1 MKKIKETPKL
11 SSFTNRVIKNNLLT
25 WLAEASTDEIREGLE
40 WYDDAQAF
48 TNALSKKYSVDA
60 YTVATVISCLS
71 PNNKWERN
79 KVDAEATIG
88 AFTSG
93 KFTQEEYLKLVKCCT
108 YKANRVKAWRALETG
123 EEIQESSPKT
133 HAFAMN
139 VGFLSS
145 EHCTVDKWILRA
157 CQSKSYEFID
167 ANLQTSCT
175 IKQYQNIERIVN
187 EIAKTKSLK
196 AYELQAIV
204 WITIKRVWER

>member
-11 SSFTNRVIKNNLLT
+11 KSFSNRIMKNNLNSWYSIAT
-25 WLAEASTDEIREGLE
+25 KDEIRNGLE
-40 WYDDAQAF
+40 WYDEAQSF
-48 TNALSKKYSVDA
+48 TRVLSMKYSVDA

-71 PNNKWERN
+71 PNNKWQRN
-79 KVDAEATIG
+79 KVDAEATVG

-93 KFTQEEYLKLVKCCT
+93 KFTKEEYLKLVKCCT
-108 YKANRVKAWRALETG
+108 YKANRVKAWQALETG
-123 EEIQESSPKT
+123 EGIHSTSPKT

-145 EHCTVDKWILRA
+145 EHCTVDKWMLRA
-157 CQSKSYEFID
+157 FQSKAHDAID

-175 IKQYQNIERIVN
+175 IKQYQNLERITN
-187 EIAKTKSLK
+187 EVAKTKSLK

-204 WITIKRVWER
+204 WLTIKRVWER

>member
-11 SSFTNRVIKNNLLT
+11 KSFSNRIMKNNLNSWYSIAT
-25 WLAEASTDEIREGLE
+25 KDEIRNGLE
-40 WYDDAQAF
+40 WYDEAQSF
-48 TNALSKKYSVDA
+48 TRVLSMKYSVDA

-71 PNNKWERN
+71 PNNKWQRN
-79 KVDAEATIG
+79 KVDAEATVG

-108 YKANRVKAWRALETG
+108 YKANRVKAWQALETG
-123 EEIQESSPKT
+123 EGIHSTSPKT

-145 EHCTVDKWILRA
+145 EHCTVDKWMLRA
-157 CQSKSYEFID
+157 FQSKAHDAID

-175 IKQYQNIERIVN
+175 IKQYQNLERITN
-187 EIAKTKSLK
+187 EVAKTKSLK

-204 WITIKRVWER
+204 WLTIKRVWER